1 MLGVRV
7 LRRTVIL
14 RVLCTEKGGE
24 DELRGGSWFVHQA
37 VPAAAVG
44 AEHSLH
50 WGLALVCLLTAPGGQ
65 HRILG
70 EETAAQ
76 VSVGSRAE
84 TAAAQ
89 GSVGSLSNPKLNIST
104 FT

>member
-14 RVLCTEKGGE
+14 WVLCTEKGGE

-44 AEHSLH
+44 AEHSLQ
-50 WGLALVCLLTAPGGQ
+50 WSLALVCLLTAQGGSTESWGRRRQ
-65 HRILG
+65 HRSVWG
-70 EETAAQ
+70 AGQRRRWPKAQ
-76 VSVGSRAE
+76 WG
-84 TAAAQ
+84 
-89 GSVGSLSNPKLNIST
+89 P
-104 FT
+104 